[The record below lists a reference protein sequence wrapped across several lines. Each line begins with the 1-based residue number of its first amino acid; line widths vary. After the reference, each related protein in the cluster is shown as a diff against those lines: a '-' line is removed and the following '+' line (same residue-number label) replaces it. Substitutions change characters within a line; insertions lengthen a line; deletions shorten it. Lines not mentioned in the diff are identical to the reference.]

1 MAKPMIPR
9 RKRRAQTPRQKLA
22 ERYET
27 LGRLVYVRLLPGN
40 ENATDLSMRIR
51 ELAAEIRQHYENLP

>member
-9 RKRRAQTPRQKLA
+9 RKRRQTPRQKLA

-27 LGRLVYVRLLPGN
+27 LGRLTYTRLLPGN
-40 ENATDLSMRIR
+40 ENATDLSMQIR